1 MPNWSKRPI
10 PYLPDDLILKNLL
23 INNSKI
29 IYKYHT
35 HDSLLDNKQETELTD
50 EEKKEAW
57 ARYESEVGSN
67 LVMNLFTFNISILLQ
82 EKYIIFFL
90 FQFQNTQEQSVPAI
104 CDGNNAVSKLPVAP
118 LAKIVLNPQNQVPA
132 KIVVNPQVGIPNRI
146 YQNPTITTRPPPFII
161 VKRPSEVSFPFI
173 LEILVNSNF

>member
-57 ARYESEVGSN
+57 ARYESEVESN
-67 LVMNLFTFNISILLQ
+67 
-82 EKYIIFFL
+82 
-90 FQFQNTQEQSVPAI
+90 
-104 CDGNNAVSKLPVAP
+104 
-118 LAKIVLNPQNQVPA
+118 
-132 KIVVNPQVGIPNRI
+132 VV
-146 YQNPTITTRPPPFII
+146 
-161 VKRPSEVSFPFI
+161 
-173 LEILVNSNF
+173 